1 MKFRRIGQTEIDCSI
16 IGLGTGRLASV
27 SGGVSRTAAVNLF
40 GVAEDLGINLI
51 DTADS
56 YAQGECEKIIGQAL
70 QGKRS
75 QFIITTKAGY
85 SFSSVA
91 GGLRLLKPL
100 AKKVLKMFKG
110 GRSLAGSVRTNVSRQ
125 DFTAAYI
132 QRAVDS
138 SLQRLQ
144 TDYIDIFLLH
154 TPPLQV
160 MSDAQL
166 FDLLR
171 QLKQQG
177 KIRHFGVSSNDP
189 VVLGKAA
196 SLAGLSVVQ
205 TPVNPLQMGSEG
217 ALKKLAASKVGIV
230 ANQVFLS
237 GKLVGSQAPNEDEA
251 RQVSASKDRLEIL
264 AKQKGISLNHLLIQ
278 YALMQPGL
286 VSVLSGTTKQEH
298 LKQNVAD
305 ALSEVSYSAEELN
318 LIQASAPLP
327 QI

>member
-1 MKFRRIGQTEIDCSI
+1 MKFRRVGETELNCSI
-16 IGLGTGRLASV
+16 LGLGTGRLASV
-27 SGGVSRTAAVNLF
+27 SGGISRNAAANLI
-40 GVAEDLGINLI
+40 GAAGDLGINLI

-56 YAQGECEKIIGQAL
+56 YAQGECEKIIGSAL

-85 SFSSVA
+85 SFSTVA
-91 GGLRLLKPL
+91 SGLRLLKPL

-110 GRSLAGSVRTNVSRQ
+110 GRSLASSVRTNVSRQ

-154 TPPLQV
+154 TPPAQV
-160 MSDAQL
+160 MSDKQL
-166 FDLLR
+166 FELLS

-189 VVLGKAA
+189 VVLEAAA

-205 TPVNPLQMGSEG
+205 TPVNPLQAGSEG
-217 ALKKLAASKVGIV
+217 ALKRLAASRVGVV

-237 GKLVGSQAPNEDEA
+237 GKLVGSQVPNEEEA
-251 RQVSASKDRLEIL
+251 QRVAALNGRLEIL
-264 AKQKGISLNHLLIQ
+264 ARKKGISLNHLLIQ

-286 VSVLSGTTKQEH
+286 VSVLSGTTKPDH

-305 ALSEVSYSAEELN
+305 ALSEVSFSSEDLSA
-318 LIQASAPLP
+318 IQTGAPLP